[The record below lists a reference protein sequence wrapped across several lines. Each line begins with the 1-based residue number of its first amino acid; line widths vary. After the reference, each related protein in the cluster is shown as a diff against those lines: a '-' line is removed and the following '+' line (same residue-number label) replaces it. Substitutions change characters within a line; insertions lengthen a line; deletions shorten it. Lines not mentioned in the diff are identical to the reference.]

1 MTKTY
6 AIGEEMQMIVDQV
19 AMLRTFR
26 ARKADAEL
34 RTPGGKLT
42 DEDLRGVIR
51 TTANIHLMKV
61 PTVVAVLMA
70 EGDLTNVIAL
80 KMAEGE
86 L

>member
-51 TTANIHLMKV
+51 TTANIHRVDL
-61 PTVVAVLMA
+61 PTVMA
-70 EGDLTNVIAL
+70 LLIE
-80 KMAEGE
+80 EGE